1 MKAFFGSRIS
11 DNMAKTPE
19 GYLVCYDVP
28 IARPGSQDYYGHEIG
43 IEGTQNANQLYKVD
57 RPEEEVFSD
66 ATLASFEGKTFTN
79 DHPSKLIDVTNTK
92 RHCVGHAQNI
102 RVSEGKE
109 YIIADIIVTDNDT
122 IIDIE
127 NGKREISAG
136 YECEWVETNGGFTQ
150 TNIRGNHVALVDKGR
165 AGNKVR
171 INDEKGEKTM
181 ALKGKK
187 RSILAKMF
195 NVFAMDEET
204 KPEEL
209 VEASKLLND
218 ADEEQEVPPKKDVE
232 DEGED
237 ALSQIMA
244 RLDKIEGQ
252 VNEMIKKDEEVHAN
266 ALDELEEEVAKDEE
280 GEEKPE
286 AEVDDEEGEE
296 EEKPVADED
305 LESDPRLIEA
315 NGEKAQSEGMD
326 KEAVKK
332 LIADAKKA
340 VAGIED
346 AGQRKAVSDHFAL
359 LIRGQVNTKN
369 YKKILDAS
377 ATPGEHAKPQTKS
390 VDYEAKYKAIKDKN
404 FRK

>member
-244 RLDKIEGQ
+244 RLDKIEAQ
-252 VNEMIKKDEEVHAN
+252 VQEMIKKDEEVHEN
-266 ALDELEEEVAKDEE
+266 ALDALEEEVAKDEE

-286 AEVDDEEGEE
+286 SEVDDEEAE
-296 EEKPVADED
+296 EEKPVEDED
-305 LESDPRLIEA
+305 LENNERLIEA

-346 AGQRKAVSDHFAL
+346 AGQRKAVSDHFAR
-359 LIRGQVNTKN
+359 LIRGQVNSTN

-377 ATPGEHAKPQTKS
+377 AKPGEHAKPQTKV
-390 VDYEAKYKAIKDKN
+390 VDYEAQYKAIKDKN